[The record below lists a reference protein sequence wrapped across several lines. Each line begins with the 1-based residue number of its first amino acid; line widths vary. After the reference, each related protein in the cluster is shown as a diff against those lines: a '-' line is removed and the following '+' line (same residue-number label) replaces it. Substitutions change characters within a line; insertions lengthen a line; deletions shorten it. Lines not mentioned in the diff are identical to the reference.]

1 MEKRPRRDRWWRTV
15 ARDPAVRVI
24 VAWIGIMAVVTL
36 VGSLG
41 FYWSQPDWSFFD
53 GLYMAV
59 NVLATVGF
67 SGEHPVDLFGKI
79 WTIVLS
85 FLSVGVVFGTVG
97 VMADALMQ
105 RAMTGTRRTR
115 RMQKRVDRLTGH
127 FIVCGFGRVG
137 SMVARE
143 LLGAGHEVVVVDVDP
158 ASTTRAAEEGFPIV
172 PGSATTDET
181 LVSAGV
187 ERAAGLVTCV
197 DSDPD
202 NVFVVLT
209 ARSLNPGIFIVGR
222 ASSRE
227 GIAKL
232 QQAGADRAVSP
243 YVMGGRRMAQLAV
256 RPAVVD
262 FIDAAMSSTDLDFS
276 IEEVPV
282 TPGSRLVGM
291 SVGALRAKGIFTLAI
306 LKETSRYD
314 HRPPD
319 ERRIE
324 AGDHLIVSGASETLR
339 SLDPQP

>member
-1 MEKRPRRDRWWRTV
+1 MEKRLRRDRWWRTV

-24 VAWIGIMAVVTL
+24 VAWIGIMAAVTVV
-36 VGSLG
+36 GALG
-41 FYWSQPDWSFFD
+41 FYWTQPDWTFFD

-67 SGEHPVDLFGKI
+67 SGEHPVDRAGRI

-85 FLSVGVVFGTVG
+85 FVSVGVVFGTVG

-105 RAMTGTRRTR
+105 RAMTGTRKAR

-137 SMVARE
+137 SMVTRE
-143 LLGAGHEVVVVDVDP
+143 LLDAGYDVVVVDVDP
-158 ASTTRAAEEGFPIV
+158 ASSARAAEEGIPTV
-172 PGSATTDET
+172 PGSATSDET
-181 LVSAGV
+181 LVAAGV
-187 ERAAGLVTCV
+187 ARAAGLVTCV

-209 ARSLNPGIFIVGR
+209 ARSLNPAIFIVGR

-243 YVMGGRRMAQLAV
+243 YVMGGRRMAQLAL

-262 FIDAAMSSTDLDFS
+262 FIDAAMSNTELDFS

-282 TPGSRLVGM
+282 PPGSDLVGV
-291 SVGALRAKGIFTLAI
+291 SVGALRARGIFTLAI
-306 LKETSRYD
+306 LKESRRYD

-319 ERRIE
+319 DHRIE

-339 SLDPQP
+339 SLDGQP